1 MIVDI
6 FMVTLRPTMPFNPID
21 VTSMKYL
28 LLDVRFDNK
37 WVSSLKGNVCNA
49 LDILINDIIKYAPIP
64 KGETFKA
71 NKIAI

>member
-28 LLDVRFDNK
+28 LLDVRFDNR
-37 WVSSLKGNVCNA
+37 WVSSLKGNVWNA
-49 LDILINDIIKYAPIP
+49 LDILINDIIKYAPIH

-71 NKIAI
+71 NKIAM

>member
-28 LLDVRFDNK
+28 LLDVRFDNR
-37 WVSSLKGNVCNA
+37 WVSSLKGNVWNA

-64 KGETFKA
+64 NKG
-71 NKIAI
+71 